1 MSSGHL
7 GSYRTNTKN
16 DEIEVENVDR
26 GPALRRLKTYK
37 SKNPST
43 VMTSLICSEDYNS
56 ESDKDGDD
64 KGKAASANVSE
75 KEPKLLNVPKT

>member
-56 ESDKDGDD
+56 EESEDKDDD
-64 KGKAASANVSE
+64 NKGKAASAKVSE
-75 KEPKLLNVPKT
+75 KEPKLLKVA